1 MGRAVPFLV
10 DRRATTRFASLAGVV
25 TDVWSRLGQ
34 VRSFFRPERI
44 GGAFVGFL
52 FSDWVGGWVRAG
64 YDDTVGFLSL
74 AP

>member
-10 DRRATTRFASLAGVV
+10 DRRATTRFESLAGVV

-44 GGAFVGFL
+44 GGAFVGFFL
-52 FSDWVGGWVRAG
+52 LTGWVGG
-64 YDDTVGFLSL
+64 
-74 AP
+74 